1 MNSYTE
7 RPLLNGPSQ
16 SDPKRQRLAAW
27 PPFENRGVVSLR
39 ATPSHLLSGYGFRGA
54 NTVKPMTITLE
65 EEQRKVLAFQ
75 FLIVAVNYAN
85 VGRAANSA
93 RDVDECAGQ
102 IREAY
107 DVALSLGMR
116 VPFTTE
122 DCGVFDLGS
131 SYVQESLVVL
141 RDRARSIRAQTA
153 NVGPDALQR
162 LRDWEPMWIGS
173 SELLAAPESRAIDW
187 HIRGIENA
195 TQLPA
200 LFPPKQDDCGTRLDS
215 LS

>member
-27 PPFENRGVVSLR
+27 PPFENRGVVSLGQPR
-39 ATPSHLLSGYGFRGA
+39 HLLFPVVTFQGA
-54 NTVKPMTITLE
+54 HTMKPVTIALE
-65 EEQRKVLAFQ
+65 ADQRRILVFQ
-75 FLIVAVNYAN
+75 FLMVAVNYASA
-85 VGRAANSA
+85 GRAANSA

-102 IREAY
+102 IHEAY

-116 VPFTTE
+116 VSFTTD

-131 SYVQESLVVL
+131 SYIQESLGVL
-141 RDRARSIRAQTA
+141 RDRVRSIRAHAA

-173 SELLAAPESRAIDW
+173 SELLAGPESRAIDW

-195 TQLPA
+195 THSLPSSHRSKTIA
-200 LFPPKQDDCGTRLDS
+200 AHA
-215 LS
+215 